1 MAVKLTPRRLTV
13 DEYDRMGEVGIL
25 TEDERTE
32 LIDGEIV
39 CMSPIGGP
47 HVEAVMKLNHLLV
60 NAAGAEWRVSVQN
73 PISLPPHAEPQPD
86 FSLVR
91 ARRYGRSL
99 PRAEDVL
106 LVIEVSD
113 SSLAYDR
120 EIKLPLYAAAGIVEA
135 WIIDINSGAIVRYRQ
150 PERGRYTMTET
161 AGPGMLIESMV
172 RSGLTLA
179 VDDTLDLAN

>member
-13 DEYDRMGEVGIL
+13 EEYDRMGEVGIL

-47 HVEAVMKLNHLLV
+47 HVEVVMKLNHLLV
-60 NAAGAEWRVSVQN
+60 DAAGAEWRVSVQN

-86 FSLVR
+86 FSVVR

-113 SSLAYDR
+113 TSLAYDR
-120 EIKLPLYAAAGIVEA
+120 EIKLPLYAGAGIPEA
-135 WIIDINSGAIVRYRQ
+135 WIIDINNRTVSRYTQ
-150 PERGRYTMTET
+150 PEHGLYAKSRT
-161 AGPGMLIESMV
+161 AEPGMKIDSTVLA
-172 RSGLTLA
+172 GLTIE
-179 VDDTLDLAN
+179 VDGILDQ